1 MIVRKNPSNRWMD
14 DNNRDWSIFVNGGLS
29 SLTGRVS
36 NWDLAD
42 RDVAVINAQTLT
54 VSYQSRLMTTVMAL
68 GVNPANGKVTA
79 IGTEATNEVRF
90 EPNLNGIFIR
100 VRSASFQAGG
110 TPDIDDLNPHLDY
123 STSTVSASLRQ
134 QSIGDPRG
142 IAWRQNGQQA
152 FVTGMGSN
160 NVVVIDGAGNRVG
173 HFDVGQ
179 GPTGIV
185 LDDTHGRGYVL
196 NKFDGS
202 ISTIDLT
209 SRQQTSVTAF
219 YDPTPTVIKEGRPFL
234 YNTHLTSG
242 LGQASCASCHVDA
255 RTDRLSWDL
264 GDPRG
269 TMATVLNANNS
280 TGNTQ
285 GTTTVHPMKGPMLT
299 QTLQDIMGHDR
310 LHWRGDRPGLSTFNP
325 AFTGLL
331 GAERQLTGDE
341 MAKFGAFLGTIH
353 LPPNPYRRIDNSRPA
368 TITLPDGSTATTTSF
383 NALRGQNSRGNN
395 CLQCHLNGD
404 TRNDAS
410 NIELGQAFIAPAFA
424 PFYDR
429 LGFWPTS
436 QSASTSGFGFFHDG
450 ADSIGGAARTTTAE
464 RQTDML
470 AEIMTLEGPGGPLT
484 GGERRQDTHAGVGQQ
499 VTVAGAVSTA
509 QRSRIDQLVSIAN
522 GSAFAELIVKGR
534 VDGQARGYL
543 LVSGTAFQA

>member
-1 MIVRKNPSNRWMD
+1 
-14 DNNRDWSIFVNGGLS
+14 
-29 SLTGRVS
+29 
-36 NWDLAD
+36 
-42 RDVAVINAQTLT
+42 
-54 VSYQSRLMTTVMAL
+54 
-68 GVNPANGKVTA
+68 
-79 IGTEATNEVRF
+79 
-90 EPNLNGIFIR
+90 
-100 VRSASFQAGG
+100 
-110 TPDIDDLNPHLDY
+110 
-123 STSTVSASLRQ
+123 
-134 QSIGDPRG
+134 
-142 IAWRQNGQQA
+142 
-152 FVTGMGSN
+152 
-160 NVVVIDGAGNRVG
+160 
-173 HFDVGQ
+173 
-179 GPTGIV
+179 
-185 LDDTHGRGYVL
+185 
-196 NKFDGS
+196 
-202 ISTIDLT
+202 
-209 SRQQTSVTAF
+209 
-219 YDPTPTVIKEGRPFL
+219 
-234 YNTHLTSG
+234 
-242 LGQASCASCHVDA
+242 
-255 RTDRLSWDL
+255 
-264 GDPRG
+264 
-269 TMATVLNANNS
+269 
-280 TGNTQ
+280 
-285 GTTTVHPMKGPMLT
+285 
-299 QTLQDIMGHDR
+299 
-310 LHWRGDRPGLSTFNP
+310 
-325 AFTGLL
+325 
-331 GAERQLTGDE
+331 
-341 MAKFGAFLGTIH
+341 FLGTIH

-499 VTVAGAVSTA
+499 VTVAGAVSNA

-543 LVSGTAFQA
+543 LVSGTAFQADKQGESRTLNDLIALAASGNPLTFTLVANGMGHRLALDFNQNGVLDGDEKTVIDDPDTLLENGNFETGLDPWYPGNTVTLSATAHDGSKAAKVGAESFIVVTKPAAPGEGYSLAGAYFSEGASERMEVGFSFWDASGAWISDSTAV